1 MSTSERLKEERMRLG
16 LNQTEFGKAGGVT
29 KEAQSNY
36 ERGKRKPDS
45 DYWSNIDK
53 IGADIQY
60 ILTGRKTTQT
70 NAIKEEQNNTYQL
83 RGKLERLK
91 KELDEI
97 IQIVKQAQ

>member
-1 MSTSERLKEERMRLG
+1 MSISQRLREERTRLA
-16 LNQTEFGKAGGVT
+16 LNQTEFGNAGGVT

-60 ILTGRKTTQT
+60 ILTGRKSIT
-70 NAIKEEQNNTYQL
+70 NYEIREKHENTYQL
-83 RGKLERLK
+83 NSKLEKLK

>member
-1 MSTSERLKEERMRLG
+1 MSIPERLKEERARLG

-45 DYWSNIDK
+45 EYWSNIDK

-60 ILTGRKTTQT
+60 ILTGRKGTKL
-70 NAIKEEQNNTYQL
+70 NEIKEENKNTYQL
-83 RGKLERLK
+83 NGKLEK
-91 KELDEI
+91 IKQELDEI
-97 IQIVKQAQ
+97 IQIVKQI